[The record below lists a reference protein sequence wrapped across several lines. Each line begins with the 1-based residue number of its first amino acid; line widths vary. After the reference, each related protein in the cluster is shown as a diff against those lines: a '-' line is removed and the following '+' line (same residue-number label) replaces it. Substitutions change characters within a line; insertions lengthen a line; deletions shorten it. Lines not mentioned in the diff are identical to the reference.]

1 MSLSTETIPVI
12 DAIAPLGKSY
22 AAWLVDIWGVM
33 HNGVRAFPPAVEATR
48 RYREQGGIVILLS
61 NSPRPSKP
69 LQRQLTNL
77 GASKESYDTTV
88 SSGDLTR
95 HELAK
100 HAGARIFH
108 LGPERDLPIFKDLD
122 LTRVDAK
129 DAELVVC
136 TGLFNDDTET
146 PEDYEVLLRELA
158 GRKLT
163 MICAN
168 PDHLVERGHNL
179 VYCAGALA
187 QIYEEDGGKV
197 IYAGKPYA
205 PIYELAEETIAG
217 IAGRKVA
224 RSEILAIGDGI
235 RTDMAGAAE
244 FGLDAVFVAS
254 GLHLGPGGEGLD
266 DLRLAELFEGRKA
279 PRAAMPALAW

>member
-1 MSLSTETIPVI
+1 MSSPST
-12 DAIAPLGKSY
+12 
-22 AAWLVDIWGVM
+22 
-33 HNGVRAFPPAVEATR
+33 
-48 RYREQGGIVILLS
+48 Q
-61 NSPRPSKP
+61 
-69 LQRQLTNL
+69 
-77 GASKESYDTTV
+77 
-88 SSGDLTR
+88 
-95 HELAK
+95 
-100 HAGARIFH
+100 GARIFH

-122 LTRVDAK
+122 VTRVDAK

-136 TGLFNDDTET
+136 TGLFNDETET
-146 PEDYEVLLRELA
+146 PEDYEGLLRELA
-158 GRKLT
+158 DRKLT
-163 MICAN
+163 MLCAN

-187 QIYEEDGGKV
+187 QIYDEDGGEV
-197 IYAGKPYA
+197 IYAGKPYR
-205 PIYELAEETIAG
+205 PIYELAEETIARL
-217 IAGRKVA
+217 AGRKVA

-254 GLHLGPGGEGLD
+254 GLHVGPGGEGLD

>member
-12 DAIAPLGKSY
+12 DAIAPLGKGY

-163 MICAN
+163 MLCAN

-217 IAGRKVA
+217 IAGRKVP
-224 RSEILAIGDGI
+224 RSKILAIGDGI

-254 GLHLGPGGEGLD
+254 GLHVGPGGEGLD